1 MGQGTTDSTNWWMDW
16 RGNTYGWIAWLD
28 GTCKYVY
35 DNNMGSLDWSGLN
48 DPDGYRWWSSSTDIA
63 NGVYTLLNPSQTAMF
78 QWSWHLLGSNAMAN
92 GTFQVVPYMAQ
103 GMALD
108 ANGAGTTNGT
118 NVDIWSNANQTNE
131 SWIVTNMGSNW
142 FKIQP
147 SYDTAL
153 ALDVYGS
160 GTANNTNVD
169 LWADNGGANQRWSV
183 VSVANGFW
191 IAPENAPTMALND
204 YGQGSTNGSNVE
216 IWTWGGENASIWL
229 FK

>member
-1 MGQGTTDSTNWWMDW
+1 
-16 RGNTYGWIAWLD
+16 
-28 GTCKYVY
+28 
-35 DNNMGSLDWSGLN
+35 
-48 DPDGYRWWSSSTDIA
+48 
-63 NGVYTLLNPSQTAMF
+63 
-78 QWSWHLLGSNAMAN
+78 
-92 GTFQVVPYMAQ
+92 
-103 GMALD
+103 
-108 ANGAGTTNGT
+108 
-118 NVDIWSNANQTNE
+118 
-131 SWIVTNMGSNW
+131 MGSNW